1 MFPPTKSIM
10 ALAPTSYPGRF
21 SLALEAGQGKVPW
34 GRGCVSS
41 IINAKTGP
49 FPIQDKRY
57 NLNSVLVTIRRW
69 SWGRLD
75 TSPHTLRSAAVFFP
89 FFSGEREI
97 WRRHIRRAQSQDRT
111 SLDQIY
117 RNIVDPDPNAK
128 NQKLKIKLKYIE
140 RNLPF
145 CSTLI
150 RQYMRDQDQK
160 WIFRAL

>member
-10 ALAPTSYPGRF
+10 ALAPNSYPGRF
-21 SLALEAGQGKVPW
+21 SLALEAGKVPW
-34 GRGCVSS
+34 GRDCVSS

-57 NLNSVLVTIRRW
+57 NLDSVLVTIRRW
-69 SWGRLD
+69 GWLD
-75 TSPHTLRSAAVFFP
+75 TSPHTLRAAAVFFS
-89 FFSGEREI
+89 FFSGERET

-117 RNIVDPDPNAK
+117 RLDPDPNAK

-140 RNLPF
+140 RILPF